1 MWYLTIWST
10 VRDVLVWPQRWNIY
24 VKALVQHPVP
34 NCIGYHN
41 KTGVDFNY
49 FLKKVTQFRVSKF
62 IFVNLFSRTLLIL
75 LRYTKVIYR
84 GKAKVYNISQTS
96 KDEKLNTNL
105 GLKDKYEKVPFSEV
119 LHVSATQSVR
129 ELFVCALHQ
138 VSRLLSLSTDC
149 HHNTIL

>member
-1 MWYLTIWST
+1 M
-10 VRDVLVWPQRWNIY
+10 
-24 VKALVQHPVP
+24 
-34 NCIGYHN
+34 GYHN
-41 KTGVDFNY
+41 RTGVDFNY

-62 IFVNLFSRTLLIL
+62 IFVNLFSRTLLVL

-105 GLKDKYEKVPFSEV
+105 ELKDKYEKVPFSEV
-119 LHVSATQSVR
+119 SASQSVR

-138 VSRLLSLSTDC
+138 VSMLLSLSTDC